1 MLLKT
6 LSTLVVG
13 LSFLV
18 SASAFAA
25 PITVTFS
32 DVGSHGEIGDPDNV
46 VNLVDVGANATI
58 TSVAFELVLTAFD
71 PSYLS
76 EMVVAFESSDFADGV
91 FFTPGFG
98 DDGPGTASYTGYAD
112 LVALGLDFQVGADGL
127 LRIEFFESW
136 DDYWGYADGTWSGSF
151 TFGVDTGSGP
161 SPVPEPA
168 SVMLLAAG
176 LAAMRHAGRR
186 AASKSAAALIG

>member
-6 LSTLVVG
+6 FSRLVVG
-13 LSFLV
+13 LSFLM

-46 VNLVDVGANATI
+46 VTLVDVGAHATI

-91 FFTPGFG
+91 FFTPGLG
-98 DDGPGTASYTGYAD
+98 DDGPGTASYTGFAD

-136 DDYWGYADGTWSGSF
+136 DDYWGFADGAWSGSF
-151 TFGVDTGSGP
+151 TFGVDADDGP

-168 SVMLLAAG
+168 SIMLLAAG

-186 AASKSAAALIG
+186 AASKSTSALIG